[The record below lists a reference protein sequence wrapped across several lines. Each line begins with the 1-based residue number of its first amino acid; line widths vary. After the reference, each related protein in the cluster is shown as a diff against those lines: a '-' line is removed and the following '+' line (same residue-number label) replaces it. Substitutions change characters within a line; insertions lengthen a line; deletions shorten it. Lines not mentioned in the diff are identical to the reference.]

1 MQNLPKIVLK
11 RMQSPPPESHPDAA
25 LLTAFAEQALAA
37 RERDHVLDHLARCQ
51 DCREVLSL
59 AFPPEL
65 VPEVQMQPVDV
76 RSLRWPVLRWPVLRW
91 TAVAAGVLLIASIG
105 MLQYRRQGGRD
116 LASNV
121 FDAKQSMPAPAQNS
135 QPSQPAAA
143 PRARMDKQGLAAP
156 AAVPRSKSAPSGGTN
171 FGGGKYSAG
180 VSAGAP
186 VGSAARTIKVAPRPG
201 LAFAKTLNNPVPSQ
215 PQNPTPGT
223 SQQQVAASAE
233 VVEVEAGTAPVTAQ
247 APQNQAPQNQEQ
259 AQLVQSESPDQ
270 STAAADQ
277 LEAVDKAKPASPQ
290 ASTMAPA
297 PALRT
302 DPALTKGLGSPRWT
316 ISASGALQRSLDRG
330 KTWLD
335 VNVVADELTTANFM
349 QSATSA
355 AITNSK
361 SLDKKS
367 ADKKSAQPSPVVFR
381 ALFVSSSAAEVWAGG
396 SGGVLY
402 HTLDG
407 GNRWTRV
414 VPTAS
419 GIVLTGNITG
429 IQFSDPQNGTVTT
442 SNAEVWTTLDD
453 GQTWQKQ

>member
-76 RSLRWPVLRWPVLRW
+76 RSLRWPALRWPVLRW

-105 MLQYRRQGGRD
+105 LLQYRRQSGRD

-121 FDAKQSMPAPAQNS
+121 FGAKPSFQAPAQNS
-135 QPSQPAAA
+135 EPSQSAAA
-143 PRARMDKQGLAAP
+143 PRTRIDKQESSAP
-156 AAVPRSKSAPSGGTN
+156 AALPRSKSAASGGTA

-180 VSAGAP
+180 VSASAAL
-186 VGSAARTIKVAPRPG
+186 GSAARAIKVSPRPG
-201 LAFAKTLNNPVPSQ
+201 LAFAKTLESPAPSQ
-215 PQNPTPGT
+215 AQTPVPGT
-223 SQQQVAASAE
+223 SQQQVASSAE
-233 VVEVEAGTAPVTAQ
+233 VVEVEAGTAQVTA
-247 APQNQAPQNQEQ
+247 QAPQNQEQ
-259 AQLVQSESPDQ
+259 AQLVQNESPDQ
-270 STAAADQ
+270 SAATADQ

-290 ASTMAPA
+290 APTMAPA
-297 PALRT
+297 PSLRT
-302 DPALTKGLGSPRWT
+302 DPALTKGLGAPRWT
-316 ISASGALQRSLDRG
+316 ISATGALQRSLDRG

-335 VNVVADELTTANFM
+335 VNVVSDELTTANFM
-349 QSATSA
+349 QPSTSA

-361 SLDKKS
+361 SLEKKS
-367 ADKKSAQPSPVVFR
+367 ADKKSAPAPPVVFR
-381 ALFVSSSAAEVWAGG
+381 ALFVSSNAAEVWAGG

-442 SNAEVWTTLDD
+442 SNAEVWSTTDA
-453 GQTWQKQ
+453 GQTWRKQ

>member
-1 MQNLPKIVLK
+1 MQNIPKIVLK
-11 RMQSPPPESHPDAA
+11 RMQSPPPESHPDAD

-37 RERDHVLDHLARCQ
+37 RERDHILDHLARCQ

-59 AFPPEL
+59 ALPPQL
-65 VPEVQMQPVDV
+65 STEVQTQPLDITT
-76 RSLRWPVLRWPVLRW
+76 LRWPVLRWPVLRW

-121 FDAKQSMPAPAQNS
+121 FDAKRSL
-135 QPSQPAAA
+135 PAAA
-143 PRARMDKQGLAAP
+143 PRTQMDKQELDAP
-156 AAVPRSKSAPSGGTN
+156 AAVPRSKSAPSGGTA

-186 VGSAARTIKVAPRPG
+186 AGSAARAFKVAPRPG
-201 LAFAKTLNNPVPSQ
+201 LAFAKTLKNPAPSQ

-223 SQQQVAASAE
+223 GQQQVAASAE

-247 APQNQAPQNQEQ
+247 APQNQAPQIKEQ
-259 AQLVQSESPDQ
+259 AQLAQNESPDQ
-270 STAAADQ
+270 STSSADQ
-277 LEAVDKAKPASPQ
+277 LEAVDKAKPALPQ
-290 ASTMAPA
+290 AATMAPA

-302 DPALTKGLGSPRWT
+302 DPALTKGLGAPRWT

-335 VNVVADELTTANFM
+335 VNVVADESTTANFM
-349 QSATSA
+349 QPATSA

-361 SLDKKS
+361 SLEKKS
-367 ADKKSAQPSPVVFR
+367 ADKQSAPAPPVVFR
-381 ALFVSSSAAEVWAGG
+381 ALFVSSNAAEVWAGG
-396 SGGVLY
+396 SGGALY

-414 VPTAS
+414 VPSAS
-419 GIVLTGNITG
+419 GIVLSGNVTG
-429 IQFSDPQNGTVTT
+429 IQFSDPKNGTVTT
-442 SNAEVWTTLDD
+442 SNAEVWSTLDD
-453 GQTWQKQ
+453 GQTWQKQQ